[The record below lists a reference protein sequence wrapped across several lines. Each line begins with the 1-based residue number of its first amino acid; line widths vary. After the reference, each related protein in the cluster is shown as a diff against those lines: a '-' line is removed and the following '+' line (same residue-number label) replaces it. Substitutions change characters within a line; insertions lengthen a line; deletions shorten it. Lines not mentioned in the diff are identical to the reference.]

1 MDGNQDQAQVIIGL
15 EAELT
20 RKERE
25 ISQLTLDI
33 SALEDKNTLE
43 IQQLNRQLICKSSK
57 TLNFKILSYCF
68 SGVGEK

>member
-43 IQQLNRQLICKSSK
+43 IQQLNRQLICESSK
-57 TLNFKILSYCF
+57 TLSFKILSYYF